1 MGAVEMNQVSVKY
14 MKTIDDAMSIIEQS
28 KAAIQL
34 CKDLLDPE
42 SLGLSTTKEIRN
54 RAREVLGIEGR
65 E

>member
-1 MGAVEMNQVSVKY
+1 MGAVEMNKVNVKD
-14 MKTIDDAMSIIEQS
+14 MQIIDDAISIIEQS
-28 KAAIQL
+28 KVAIKL